1 MGWRRPFLLGG
12 IKRLQS
18 TSTMLNTTN
27 PLPLLWLYKLPAS
40 LSLLVPVARSIAFSS
55 TRLCPARM
63 CAAVANYS
71 LADDCAEYLTK
82 TLCPYAL
89 CPRSLPTP
97 TSLSS
102 PLTSCFVRAV
112 VRRAVDV
119 PKSLAGVFYMW
130 RRATVVVP
138 PRRVQARIASSQS
151 TTPLELAQLVDDPLL
166 QCAEPLSFV
175 TVRHRSSSFVEA
187 ALYLLYCCEQGR
199 RWCQIICYFLASMNI
214 SVYVSTIIFLF

>member
-18 TSTMLNTTN
+18 VSTMLNTTN

-112 VRRAVDV
+112 VQRAVDD
-119 PKSLAGVFYMW
+119 PTGARPAC
-130 RRATVVVP
+130 RRSPAAVRWTIV
-138 PRRVQARIASSQS
+138 
-151 TTPLELAQLVDDPLL
+151 
-166 QCAEPLSFV
+166 
-175 TVRHRSSSFVEA
+175 VRHRSSSFVEA
-187 ALYLLYCCEQGR
+187 ALCLLYCCEQGR
-199 RWCQIICYFLASMNI
+199 RWCQILLLPSFYE
-214 SVYVSTIIFLF
+214 